1 MGWAYY
7 RSKSIY
13 PRCNWQLCAAGG
25 GDGMSID
32 QTPLR
37 DQLKREVLNLFS
49 LDARLVDELECSLS
63 VVLAILFAH
72 LLGAANVSWA
82 AYSGYMVMRG
92 HVAESAVRGLLRIL
106 GTCVGAGLALVLTP
120 LISDQLAGQI
130 LASATVGGT
139 TLYGALTAK
148 RAYAWLFVGLTFEMI
163 LLDKIQHPDLA
174 VTAFA
179 LTRVIEVVAGTS
191 ACVIVSALSTLT
203 ARRRWPAPPRAAAAQ
218 FGWHPDAARHAAQGA
233 VALGVLPCLA
243 IFGLPEL
250 AQSSIT
256 IMAVMLIPV
265 ASVGPSGL
273 VPVSRRL
280 MHRALGCVTGGLFAA
295 LALFAAR
302 GNAAILILSTFIGV
316 IVGRHI
322 ENGGTAIAYSGTQ
335 FVLVILV
342 ALVPDSYAHAPIDPA
357 LQRLAGILMGL
368 VVLEPVLLAWHFV
381 APSRERSP
389 EKALSESEGE

>member
-1 MGWAYY
+1 M
-7 RSKSIY
+7 
-13 PRCNWQLCAAGG
+13 NWFTRIDLSAAWRHRKH
-25 GDGMSID
+25 DAMTSD

-37 DQLKREVLNLFS
+37 DQIKQEMTNLFS

-63 VVLAILFAH
+63 VLLAILFAH

-92 HVAESAVRGLLRIL
+92 HLAESAVRGVLRIL
-106 GTCVGAGLALVLTP
+106 GTCAGAGLAVTLAP
-120 LISDQLAGQI
+120 LIIGDLAGQI
-130 LASATVGGT
+130 LASAVIGGVA
-139 TLYGALTAK
+139 LYAALTAK

-163 LLDKIQHPDLA
+163 LLDKIQHQHLA

-179 LTRVIEVVAGTS
+179 LTRMAEVFAGTS
-191 ACVIVSALSTLT
+191 ACVIVSALSTFT
-203 ARRRWPAPPRAAAAQ
+203 VRRRWPAPPPAAAAQ
-218 FGWHPDAARHAAQGA
+218 FGWHPAAARHAAQGA

-256 IMAVMLIPV
+256 ILAVMLVPV
-265 ASVGPSGL
+265 ASVGRSGL

-280 MHRALGCVTGGLFAA
+280 VHRTVGCVTGGLFAA
-295 LALFAAR
+295 FVLFAAH
-302 GNAAILILSTFIGV
+302 GSAVILILSTFAGV

-342 ALVPDSYAHAPIDPA
+342 ALVPDSYAHPGIDPA
-357 LQRLAGILMGL
+357 LERLAGILTGL
-368 VVLEPVLLAWHFV
+368 VVLEPILLAWHLI
-381 APSRERSP
+381 APSRQPSP
-389 EKALSESEGE
+389 EQAASANEGE

>member
-1 MGWAYY
+1 
-7 RSKSIY
+7 
-13 PRCNWQLCAAGG
+13 
-25 GDGMSID
+25 MSFD
-32 QTPLR
+32 QMPWR
-37 DQLKREVLNLFS
+37 DQLKREAMNLFS
-49 LDARLVDELECSLS
+49 PDARLVDELECSLS

-92 HVAESAVRGLLRIL
+92 HVAESTLRGALRIL
-106 GTCVGAGLALVLTP
+106 GTCAGAGLGVALTP
-120 LISDQLAGQI
+120 LIFDHLAGQI
-130 LASATVGGT
+130 LASAVVGGA
-139 TLYGALTAK
+139 TLYAALTAK

-163 LLDKIQHPDLA
+163 LLDKIQHPDLG
-174 VTAFA
+174 VSAFA

-203 ARRRWPAPPRAAAAQ
+203 ARRRWPAPARAPAPQ
-218 FGWHPDAARHAAQGA
+218 FGWHPDAARHAGQGA
-233 VALGVLPCLA
+233 VALGLLPCLA

-265 ASVGPSGL
+265 ASVGHSGL

-280 MHRALGCVTGGLFAA
+280 LHRMLGCATGGLFAA
-295 LALFAAR
+295 LVLFAAR
-302 GNAAILILSTFIGV
+302 GDAAILILSTFLGV

-342 ALVPDSYAHAPIDPA
+342 TLVPDSYTHAPIDPA

-368 VVLEPVLLAWHFV
+368 VVLEPVLLAWHLV
-381 APSRERSP
+381 APSREPSA
-389 EKALSESEGE
+389 EKALSSSEGE

>member
-1 MGWAYY
+1 
-7 RSKSIY
+7 
-13 PRCNWQLCAAGG
+13 
-25 GDGMSID
+25 MSID
-32 QTPLR
+32 QLPLR
-37 DQLKREVLNLFS
+37 DQVKRELRNLLS

-63 VVLAILFAH
+63 VLLAILFAH
-72 LLGAANVSWA
+72 VLGAANVSWA

-92 HVAESAVRGLLRIL
+92 HVAESALRGVLRIL
-106 GTCVGAGLALVLTP
+106 GTSVGAGLAVALTP
-120 LISDQLAGQI
+120 LVFGHLAGQI
-130 LASATVGGT
+130 LVSASVGGAA
-139 TLYGALTAK
+139 LYAALTAK

-179 LTRVIEVVAGTS
+179 LTRVLEVVAGTS

-203 ARRRWPAPPRAAAAQ
+203 ARRRWPGPARSAAAQ
-218 FGWHPDAARHAAQGA
+218 FGWHPNAARHAAQGA
-233 VALGVLPCLA
+233 VALGTLPCLA

-256 IMAVMLIPV
+256 ILAVMLVPV
-265 ASVGPSGL
+265 ASVGRSGL

-280 MHRALGCVTGGLFAA
+280 IHRMLGCVTGGLFAA
-295 LALFAAR
+295 LILFASR
-302 GNAAILILSTFIGV
+302 GNAAILILGTFVGV

-342 ALVPDSYAHAPIDPA
+342 ALVPDSYAYMRIDPA
-357 LQRLAGILMGL
+357 LERLAGILMGL
-368 VVLEPVLLAWHFV
+368 VVLEPVLLAWHLV
-381 APSRERSP
+381 APGREPSP
-389 EKALSESEGE
+389 EKALSASEGE

>member
-1 MGWAYY
+1 
-7 RSKSIY
+7 
-13 PRCNWQLCAAGG
+13 
-25 GDGMSID
+25 MSID
-32 QTPLR
+32 QLPVR
-37 DQLKREVLNLFS
+37 DQVKRELRNLFS

-63 VVLAILFAH
+63 VLLAILFAH

-92 HVAESAVRGLLRIL
+92 HVAESALRGVLRIL
-106 GTCVGAGLALVLTP
+106 GTCVGAGLAVALTP
-120 LISDQLAGQI
+120 LAFGHLTGEI
-130 LASATVGGT
+130 LASASVGGA
-139 TLYGALTAK
+139 TLYAALTAR

-174 VTAFA
+174 VTTFA

-203 ARRRWPAPPRAAAAQ
+203 VRRRWPGPARAAAAQ

-233 VALGVLPCLA
+233 IALGALPCLA

-256 IMAVMLIPV
+256 IMAVMLVPV
-265 ASVGPSGL
+265 ASVGHSGL

-280 MHRALGCVTGGLFAA
+280 IYRMLGCVTGGLFAA
-295 LALFAAR
+295 LILFASG
-302 GNAAILILSTFIGV
+302 GNAVILILSTFVGV

-335 FVLVILV
+335 FVLAILV
-342 ALVPDSYAHAPIDPA
+342 VLVPDSYAHTRIDPA
-357 LQRLAGILMGL
+357 LERLAGILMGL
-368 VVLEPVLLAWHFV
+368 VVLEPVLLAWHL
-381 APSRERSP
+381 ATPGREPSAERAS
-389 EKALSESEGE
+389 STSEGE